1 MEEMSSRVQGHC
13 DKRFDGVR
21 AVMEKHLES
30 GEDVGASFAM
40 SLNGEML
47 VDIWGG
53 HTDTDRSTPWQEN
66 TLVNVYSTTK
76 TMSFLC
82 ALLLAD
88 RGLLDFDRPV
98 AEYWP
103 EFAANGKEQVLVWHI
118 MNHAAGL
125 SGMDEL
131 VTVPD
136 VYDWEKITSLLAAQ
150 APWWEPG
157 TATAYHALT
166 QGYLIGELVRRISGK
181 SIGRFFQEELASP
194 LGADFFIGV
203 PASEAGRIARLIPPA
218 KNFAIKTGENKE
230 SIAARTFRSPAITAQ
245 DSWTPEWQQAEI
257 PAANGHG
264 NARSVV
270 KVHSLLA
277 CKGQINGLRLL
288 SRESAESVMHE
299 RIAGTDMA
307 LGAPMRF
314 GLGFGINSPAMPLS
328 PNANACFW
336 GGWGGSAVII
346 DQDAGIAMSYVMNKM
361 YPGLMGDTR
370 SADFVGAVYQ
380 ALAG

>member
-1 MEEMSSRVQGHC
+1 
-13 DKRFDGVR
+13 
-21 AVMEKHLES
+21 
-30 GEDVGASFAM
+30 
-40 SLNGEML
+40 
-47 VDIWGG
+47 
-53 HTDTDRSTPWQEN
+53 
-66 TLVNVYSTTK
+66 
-76 TMSFLC
+76 
-82 ALLLAD
+82 
-88 RGLLDFDRPV
+88 
-98 AEYWP
+98 
-103 EFAANGKEQVLVWHI
+103 
-118 MNHAAGL
+118 
-125 SGMDEL
+125 
-131 VTVPD
+131 
-136 VYDWEKITSLLAAQ
+136 YDWEKITSLLAAQ